1 MSAPLGS
8 ADFFALEA
16 GECLDHLDVLISQSD
31 GGDPVQMLR
40 YSRALRGSA
49 LMANQTALARAAAGF
64 EALARA
70 IRDGKRAFDAV
81 AREQA
86 AQAVDDV
93 RQLVRRV
100 KEWGPADDA
109 KATRIASELAALAG
123 GEVRD
128 PRQHP
133 VPQAAQAQTGVRAFV
148 AREGALVASALDR
161 AARSL
166 EATPEAREPL
176 YAVLRRM
183 QSLRGLAELSELS
196 PLPEVLD
203 GIELAVGDLT
213 RLFAPPPGVPALLDA
228 AAAALTRI
236 ARDVA
241 DRGSPDSSAPEAQQ
255 FTDRLLRAFAS
266 EDDVMDIDALL
277 DRSQG
282 DAIVRSSAQPQF
294 APPSPLGD
302 LELVSHGEHL
312 VQAAEQLMA
321 APSVTARDLRL
332 YALVPAFRAT
342 AAPGRDPLTA
352 ALARFGKAACR
363 YIASGAAAAKLSTF
377 AEILRSAGS
386 ILREVAADGARP
398 GLASRL
404 DALTS
409 RLDVTAPAAA
419 EPAVR
424 EDRPAEPASN
434 RAEPELAA
442 ATTHDSQVPAPNS
455 QLPAPSSRPAVP
467 ASLPLVA
474 IESLAYDGESVLAPV
489 AALAPAAQAEAGDTG
504 VVPVLSLA
512 PDDALPIERGFSNY
526 QRLVRAGGAVATAPV
541 PAAPAAAVDDV
552 PGVEADIVNIET
564 LCYSGQRALERAA
577 AVRAEIAASLQ
588 RQPGLSTVEPL
599 LLELLDLVPLALKSN

>member
-31 GGDPVQMLR
+31 GGDAAQMLR

-70 IRDGKRAFDAV
+70 VRDGKRPFDAV

-86 AQAVDDV
+86 AQAVDDL
-93 RQLVRRV
+93 RHLVRRV
-100 KEWGPADDA
+100 KEWSSADEA

-128 PRQHP
+128 PRHHP
-133 VPQAAQAQTGVRAFV
+133 SLQGAQAQTGVRAFV

-241 DRGSPDSSAPEAQQ
+241 DRGTPDSSAPEAQE

-266 EDDVMDIDALL
+266 EDDVLPVEDLL
-277 DRSQG
+277 DRTHG

-294 APPSPLGD
+294 APPSPLGSV
-302 LELVSHGEHL
+302 ELVSHGEHL

-321 APSVTARDLRL
+321 APSATARDLRL
-332 YALVPAFRAT
+332 YALVPTFRA
-342 AAPGRDPLTA
+342 AASPGRDPLTP

-363 YIASGAAAAKLSTF
+363 GIASGAAAGHLSSF
-377 AEILRSAGS
+377 AEILRSAGA
-386 ILREVAADGARP
+386 ILRDVAVDGTGPAL
-398 GLASRL
+398 GSRL
-404 DALTS
+404 DALTA
-409 RLDVTAPAAA
+409 RLDFAAPVEA
-419 EPAVR
+419 ELPGQ
-424 EDRPAEPASN
+424 EEQPAEPAS
-434 RAEPELAA
+434 RPVEVE
-442 ATTHDSQVPAPNS
+442 PAPVAAHGSNVTAHSS
-455 QLPAPSSRPAVP
+455 QPV
-467 ASLPLVA
+467 VA
-474 IESLAYDGESVLAPV
+474 IESLDYDGESVLASRDDDVPGT
-489 AALAPAAQAEAGDTG
+489 QAEAGDSN
-504 VVPVLSLA
+504 VVPVLALA
-512 PDDALPIERGFSNY
+512 PEQPLPIERGFSAY
-526 QRLVRAGGAVATAPV
+526 QQLIKAG
-541 PAAPAAAVDDV
+541 AAVNTASPPV
-552 PGVEADIVNIET
+552 ADTAAGSEPAEVVNIEA
-564 LCYSGQRALERAA
+564 LCYSGQGALERAA
-577 AVRAEIAASLQ
+577 VVHAEIAASLE
-588 RQPGLSTVEPL
+588 RQPGLATVEPL
-599 LLELLDLVPLALKSN
+599 LLELLDLVPLALKPN

>member
-16 GECLDHLDVLISQSD
+16 GECLDHLDVLISQPD
-31 GGDPVQMLR
+31 GGDPSQMLR

-49 LMANQTALARAAAGF
+49 LMANQTAIARSAAGF

-70 IRDGKRAFDAV
+70 VRDGKRAFDAV

-86 AQAVDDV
+86 SQAVDDV
-93 RQLVRRV
+93 RHLVRRV
-100 KEWGPADDA
+100 KEWGPGDEAR
-109 KATRIASELAALAG
+109 ATRIASELAALAG

-133 VPQAAQAQTGVRAFV
+133 TPSGSQAQTGVRAFV

-241 DRGSPDSSAPEAQQ
+241 DRGTPEPGAPEAQQ

-266 EDDVMDIDALL
+266 EDDVVAIEQLL
-277 DRSQG
+277 DRANG

-294 APPSPLGD
+294 APPSPLGPV
-302 LELVSHGEHL
+302 ELVSHGEHL
-312 VQAAEQLMA
+312 VQAAEQLMTA
-321 APSVTARDLRL
+321 ASVTARDLRL
-332 YALVPAFRAT
+332 YALVPAFRAA
-342 AAPGRDPLTA
+342 AAPGRDPVTP

-363 YIASGAAAAKLSTF
+363 SIASGAAAGKLSSF
-377 AEILRSAGS
+377 ADILRSAGG
-386 ILREVAADGARP
+386 ILREVAADGP
-398 GLASRL
+398 GPAQAARL
-404 DALTS
+404 DALTA
-409 RLDVTAPAAA
+409 RLDQAGAEVEPAAPPTAELAEADAGPMADLSAQPVAPAAEA
-419 EPAVR
+419 
-424 EDRPAEPASN
+424 
-434 RAEPELAA
+434 
-442 ATTHDSQVPAPNS
+442 
-455 QLPAPSSRPAVP
+455 LPAAQPAL
-467 ASLPLVA
+467 LPVVA
-474 IESLAYDGESVLAPV
+474 IESLAYDGESVLVTAPSQ
-489 AALAPAAQAEAGDTG
+489 PAVPEDGE
-504 VVPVLSLA
+504 VVSVLMLA
-512 PDDALPIERGFSNY
+512 PDEPLPLERGFTDY
-526 QRLVRAGGAVATAPV
+526 RRLLVGAAAGPV
-541 PAAPAAAVDDV
+541 PAAHTGLEQEPSAVVD
-552 PGVEADIVNIET
+552 IET
-564 LCYSGQRALERAA
+564 LCYTGHAALERAA
-577 AVRAEIAASLQ
+577 TVRAEIAASLQ

-599 LLELLDLVPLALKSN
+599 LLELLDLVPLALKPN

>member
-1 MSAPLGS
+1 MNAPLGS

-31 GGDPVQMLR
+31 GGDPAQMLR

-64 EALARA
+64 ETLARA
-70 IRDGKRAFDAV
+70 VRDGKRAFDAV

-93 RQLVRRV
+93 RHLVRRV
-100 KEWGPADDA
+100 KDWGPADEA

-133 VPQAAQAQTGVRAFV
+133 APQGAQAQTGVRAFV

-183 QSLRGLAELSELS
+183 QSLRGLAELGELS

-213 RLFAPPPGVPALLDA
+213 RLFAPPPGVPALLDS

-241 DRGSPDSSAPEAQQ
+241 DRGTPDASAPEAQE

-266 EDDVMDIDALL
+266 EEDVVPVEELL
-277 DRSQG
+277 DRADG

-294 APPSPLGD
+294 APPSPLGAV
-302 LELVSHGEHL
+302 ELVSHGEHL

-321 APSVTARDLRL
+321 ARSVTARDLRL

-342 AAPGRDPLTA
+342 ASPGRDPLTP

-363 YIASGAAAAKLSTF
+363 SIASGTAAGRLASF
-377 AEILRSAGS
+377 ADILRSAGAV
-386 ILREVAADGARP
+386 LRDVATDGTGP
-398 GLASRL
+398 GLATRL
-404 DALTS
+404 DALTTQ
-409 RLDVTAPAAA
+409 LDFTAP
-419 EPAVR
+419 VQ
-424 EDRPAEPASN
+424 
-434 RAEPELAA
+434 PEA
-442 ATTHDSQVPAPNS
+442 ATREHHPVEAASSPVELETPPATAHSSQRTAHGS
-455 QLPAPSSRPAVP
+455 QPV
-467 ASLPLVA
+467 VA
-474 IESLAYDGESVLAPV
+474 IESLAYDGESVLALIPSAG
-489 AALAPAAQAEAGDTG
+489 AAEQPQADDSG
-504 VVPVLSLA
+504 VVPVLALA
-512 PDDALPIERGFSNY
+512 PEDALPLERGFSMY
-526 QRLVRAGGAVATAPV
+526 QQLIKAGTPPEMASM
-541 PAAPAAAVDDV
+541 PAAATDTDAPQV
-552 PGVEADIVNIET
+552 VNIET
-564 LCYSGQRALERAA
+564 LCYSGQAALERAA
-577 AVRAEIAASLQ
+577 AVRAEITASLR
-588 RQPGLSTVEPL
+588 RQPGLATVEPL

>member
-16 GECLDHLDVLISQSD
+16 GECLDHLDVLISQPD
-31 GGDPVQMLR
+31 GGDPAQMLR

-70 IRDGKRAFDAV
+70 VRDGKRAFDAV

-93 RQLVRRV
+93 RHLVRRV
-100 KEWGPADDA
+100 KEWGPADEA

-123 GEVRD
+123 GELRD
-128 PRQHP
+128 PRAQP
-133 VPQAAQAQTGVRAFV
+133 APQGTQAQTGVRAFV

-213 RLFAPPPGVPALLDA
+213 RLFAPPPGVPELLDA

-241 DRGSPDSSAPEAQQ
+241 DRGTPDPGAPEAQE

-266 EDDVMDIDALL
+266 EDDVAPIEDLL

-294 APPSPLGD
+294 APPSPLGAV
-302 LELVSHGEHL
+302 ELVSHGEPL
-312 VQAAEQLMA
+312 VQAAEQLMS

-332 YALVPAFRAT
+332 YALVPTFRA
-342 AAPGRDPLTA
+342 AATPGRDPLTP

-363 YIASGAAAAKLSTF
+363 SIASGAAASHLSTF
-377 AEILRSAGS
+377 TDILRSAGT
-386 ILREVAADGARP
+386 ILRDVAVDGTEPA
-398 GLASRL
+398 LASRL

-409 RLDVTAPAAA
+409 QLDFSAPVQVEAAAKETLAVEAEAPAASA
-419 EPAVR
+419 R
-424 EDRPAEPASN
+424 SSQ
-434 RAEPELAA
+434 LAA
-442 ATTHDSQVPAPNS
+442 HSAQPV
-455 QLPAPSSRPAVP
+455 
-467 ASLPLVA
+467 VA
-474 IESLAYDGESVLAPV
+474 IESLAYDGESVLANPP
-489 AALAPAAQAEAGDTG
+489 APSPAEASQTG
-504 VVPVLSLA
+504 EAVSVLTLA
-512 PDDALPIERGFSNY
+512 PDEPLPIERGFSTY
-526 QRLVRAGGAVATAPV
+526 QQLVRTGAPTATATAPV
-541 PAAPAAAVDDV
+541 EAARHDDLTEV
-552 PGVEADIVNIET
+552 VNIEA
-564 LCYSGQRALERAA
+564 LCYSGQGALERAA
-577 AVRAEIAASLQ
+577 AIRAEITASLE
-588 RQPGLSTVEPL
+588 RQPGLATVEPL
-599 LLELLDLVPLALKSN
+599 LLELLDLVPLALKTT

>member
-16 GECLDHLDVLISQSD
+16 GECLDHLDVLISQPD
-31 GGDPVQMLR
+31 GGDPAQMLR

-70 IRDGKRAFDAV
+70 VRDGKRAFDAV

-93 RQLVRRV
+93 RHLVRRV
-100 KEWGPADDA
+100 KEWDPADEA

-133 VPQAAQAQTGVRAFV
+133 SPQGAQAQTGIRAFV

-213 RLFAPPPGVPALLDA
+213 RLFAPPAGVPALLDA

-241 DRGSPDSSAPEAQQ
+241 DRGSPDAGAPEAQE

-266 EDDVMDIDALL
+266 EDDVVPVEELL
-277 DRSQG
+277 DRSHG

-294 APPSPLGD
+294 APPSPLGAV
-302 LELVSHGEHL
+302 ELVSHGEHL

-321 APSVTARDLRL
+321 AASMTARDLRL
-332 YALVPAFRAT
+332 YSLVPAFRA
-342 AAPGRDPLTA
+342 AANPGRDPLTP

-363 YIASGAAAAKLSTF
+363 SIASGAAAGQLSSF
-377 AEILRSAGS
+377 ADILRSAGAV
-386 ILREVAADGARP
+386 LRDVPANGTGPALAA
-398 GLASRL
+398 RL

-409 RLDVTAPAAA
+409 QLDF
-419 EPAVR
+419 
-424 EDRPAEPASN
+424 
-434 RAEPELAA
+434 
-442 ATTHDSQVPAPNS
+442 ATPIQA
-455 QLPAPSSRPAVP
+455 APSAQEGLPVEAEAPPVAAHSSQPIVAIE
-467 ASLPLVA
+467 SLAYESESVVA
-474 IESLAYDGESVLAPV
+474 IESLAYDGESVFA
-489 AALAPAAQAEAGDTG
+489 APAAPAVTSVETSDAE
-504 VVPVLSLA
+504 VVPVLALA
-512 PDDALPIERGFSNY
+512 PDDALPIERGFSTY
-526 QRLVRAGGAVATAPV
+526 QRLMMTG
-541 PAAPAAAVDDV
+541 AAPATATVQGAGAADERDMPDV
-552 PGVEADIVNIET
+552 VSIES
-564 LCYSGQRALERAA
+564 LCYSGQGALERAA
-577 AVRAEIAASLQ
+577 AVRGEITASLQ

-599 LLELLDLVPLALKSN
+599 LLELLDLVPLALKPN

>member
-16 GECLDHLDVLISQSD
+16 GECLDHLDVLISQPD
-31 GGDPVQMLR
+31 GGDPSQILR

-70 IRDGKRAFDAV
+70 VRDGKRAFDAV

-86 AQAVDDV
+86 AQAVEDV
-93 RQLVRRV
+93 RHLVRRV

-109 KATRIASELAALAG
+109 RATRIASELAALAG

-133 VPQAAQAQTGVRAFV
+133 AQPGPQAQTGVRAFV

-196 PLPEVLD
+196 PLPEVLE

-241 DRGSPDSSAPEAQQ
+241 DRGSPDPEAQEAQ
-255 FTDRLLRAFAS
+255 RFTDQLLRAFAS
-266 EDDVMDIDALL
+266 EDDVVPVEELL
-277 DRSQG
+277 DRTNS

-294 APPSPLGD
+294 APPSPLGPV
-302 LELVSHGEHL
+302 ELVSHGEHL
-312 VQAAEQLMA
+312 VQAAEQLMRA
-321 APSVTARDLRL
+321 ASATARDLRL
-332 YALVPAFRAT
+332 YALVPAFRA
-342 AAPGRDPLTA
+342 AASPGRDPVTP
-352 ALARFGKAACR
+352 ALARFARAACR
-363 YIASGAAAAKLSTF
+363 SIASGGAAADLSGFTG
-377 AEILRSAGS
+377 ILRSAGAV
-386 ILREVAADGARP
+386 LREVAADGP
-398 GLASRL
+398 GPAQANRL
-404 DALTS
+404 DALTA
-409 RLDVTAPAAA
+409 RLDVAEPAA
-419 EPAVR
+419 EPQAAPAPERPEPVAEAVPGIGALAAGR
-424 EDRPAEPASN
+424 D
-434 RAEPELAA
+434 AEPEGVV
-442 ATTHDSQVPAPNS
+442 S
-455 QLPAPSSRPAVP
+455 
-467 ASLPLVA
+467 
-474 IESLAYDGESVLAPV
+474 IESLAYDGESVLATPAAESSAV
-489 AALAPAAQAEAGDTG
+489 DDATVVETTVVETTVVSVLALAPDG
-504 VVPVLSLA
+504 PMPL
-512 PDDALPIERGFSNY
+512 ERGFSDY
-526 QRLVRAGGAVATAPV
+526 RRLVLGAASSASEPVTAGEPGATHEV
-541 PAAPAAAVDDV
+541 VDI
-552 PGVEADIVNIET
+552 EA
-564 LCYSGQRALERAA
+564 LCYSGRGALERAA
-577 AVRAEIAASLQ
+577 AVRSEIAASLQ

-599 LLELLDLVPLALKSN
+599 LLELLDLVPLALRPS

>member
-70 IRDGKRAFDAV
+70 VRDGKRAFDAV

-93 RQLVRRV
+93 RHLVRRV
-100 KEWGPADDA
+100 KEWGPADEA

-133 VPQAAQAQTGVRAFV
+133 APQAAQAQTGVRAFV

-241 DRGSPDSSAPEAQQ
+241 DRGIPDSAAPEAQL

-266 EDDVMDIDALL
+266 EDDVVAIEALL

-302 LELVSHGEHL
+302 VELVSHGEHL

-342 AAPGRDPLTA
+342 ATPGRDPLTP

-363 YIASGAAAAKLSTF
+363 TIASGAAAGQLSSF
-377 AEILRSAGS
+377 ADVLRSAGT
-386 ILREVAADGARP
+386 ILREAAAQGTGPA
-398 GLASRL
+398 LASRL
-404 DALTS
+404 DTLTAQ
-409 RLDVTAPAAA
+409 LDVTAPSQE
-419 EPAVR
+419 EPAAR
-424 EDRPAEPASN
+424 EDRPAGAASN
-434 RAEPELAA
+434 AVAAETPP
-442 ATTHDSQVPAPNS
+442 TTAHSS
-455 QLPAPSSRPAVP
+455 QLV
-467 ASLPLVA
+467 VA
-474 IESLAYDGESVLAPV
+474 IESLAYDGESVLAPMPSSAPEEQ
-489 AALAPAAQAEAGDTG
+489 AAGEDGAI
-504 VVPVLSLA
+504 VSVLSLA
-512 PDDALPIERGFSNY
+512 PDEALPIERGFSTY
-526 QRLVRAGGAVATAPV
+526 QQLVKTGAAVKTV
-541 PAAPAAAVDDV
+541 SEPAAVVANEYAVSQEAPAVVD
-552 PGVEADIVNIET
+552 IET
-564 LCYSGQRALERAA
+564 LCYSGQGALQRAA
-577 AVRAEIAASLQ
+577 AVRAEITASLQ
-588 RQPGLSTVEPL
+588 RQPGLATVEPL
-599 LLELLDLVPLALKSN
+599 LLELLDLVPLALKPN

>member
-16 GECLDHLDVLISQSD
+16 GECLDHLDVLISQPD
-31 GGDPVQMLR
+31 GGDPSQMLR

-70 IRDGKRAFDAV
+70 VRDGKRAFDAV

-86 AQAVDDV
+86 AQAVDDM
-93 RQLVRRV
+93 RHLVRRV
-100 KEWGPADDA
+100 KEWGPADEA
-109 KATRIASELAALAG
+109 RATRIASELAALAG

-128 PRQHP
+128 PRQH
-133 VPQAAQAQTGVRAFV
+133 ATLAGTQAQTGVRAFV

-203 GIELAVGDLT
+203 GVELAVGDLT

-241 DRGSPDSSAPEAQQ
+241 DRGTPEPGAPEAQQ

-266 EDDVMDIDALL
+266 EDDVMPIEQLL
-277 DRSQG
+277 DRSNG

-294 APPSPLGD
+294 APASPLGP

-312 VQAAEQLMA
+312 VQAAEQLMTA
-321 APSVTARDLRL
+321 ASMTARDLRL
-332 YALVPAFRAT
+332 YALVPALRAT
-342 AAPGRDPLTA
+342 ATSGRDPVTP

-363 YIASGAAAAKLSTF
+363 SIASGGAAASLSSF
-377 AEILRSAGS
+377 ADILRSAGG
-386 ILREVAADGARP
+386 ILRGVAADGP
-398 GLASRL
+398 GPAQAASL
-404 DALTS
+404 DALTA
-409 RLDVTAPAAA
+409 RLDLGVPLGEA
-419 EPAVR
+419 EPVAAIERAESAEEPATEPSTPLIPPAVK
-424 EDRPAEPASN
+424 ESPAE
-434 RAEPELAA
+434 
-442 ATTHDSQVPAPNS
+442 Q
-455 QLPAPSSRPAVP
+455 RPV
-467 ASLPLVA
+467 VA
-474 IESLAYDGESVLAPV
+474 IESLAYDGESVLVV
-489 AALAPAAQAEAGDTG
+489 ATAQPAASADAR
-504 VVPVLSLA
+504 VVPVLELV
-512 PDDALPIERGFSNY
+512 PDEPLPLELGFSTY
-526 QRLVRAGGAVATAPV
+526 RRLLTASMTAEAPEPADDPLTSHEALAV
-541 PAAPAAAVDDV
+541 VDI
-552 PGVEADIVNIET
+552 EA
-564 LCYSGQRALERAA
+564 LCYSGLAALERAA

-599 LLELLDLVPLALKSN
+599 LLELLDLVPLALKPS